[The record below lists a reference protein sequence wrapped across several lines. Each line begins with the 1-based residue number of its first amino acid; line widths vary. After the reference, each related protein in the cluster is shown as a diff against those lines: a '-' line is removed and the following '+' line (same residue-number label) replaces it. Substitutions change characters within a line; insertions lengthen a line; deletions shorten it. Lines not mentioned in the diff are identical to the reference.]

1 MAADTHGASLVP
13 LLHSHPELVKI
24 NRSEAAAVL
33 GVDHGTPLSQMAAR
47 LPAKSGG
54 MVVLTDGAAGS
65 LGLGADGRTFA
76 MTAPKL
82 RGRFPV
88 GSGDAYLG
96 GLLTALDRDDD
107 LGTALRL
114 ATAAGVANAQTPG
127 PGSFAADL
135 VAELTGRTE
144 VAVA

>member
-1 MAADTHGASLVP
+1 
-13 LLHSHPELVKI
+13 
-24 NRSEAAAVL
+24 
-33 GVDHGTPLSQMAAR
+33 
-47 LPAKSGG
+47 
-54 MVVLTDGAAGS
+54 
-65 LGLGADGRTFA
+65 

-96 GLLTALDRDDD
+96 GLLTALDRGDD

-114 ATAAGVANAQTPG
+114 ATAAGVANAQIPG
-127 PGSFAADL
+127 PGSFATDL
-135 VAELTGRTE
+135 VAELAGQTE

>member
-1 MAADTHGASLVP
+1 MAADTHGAPLVP
-13 LLHSHPELVKI
+13 LLHSHPELLKI

-47 LPAKSGG
+47 LQAKSGG
-54 MVVLTDGAAGS
+54 TVVLTDGAAGS
-65 LGLGADGRTFA
+65 LGLGPDGRTYG

-88 GSGDAYLG
+88 GSGDSYLG
-96 GLLTALDRDDD
+96 GLLTALDRGDD

-114 ATAAGVANAQTPG
+114 ATAAGVANAQIPG
-127 PGSFAADL
+127 PGSFATDL
-135 VAELTGRTE
+135 VAELAGQTE